1 MSDDTLL
8 PFDLPSVGR
17 KKLTIDFAGG
27 NQSSDGGLLL
37 LRAAERKLGVC
48 RRLAEAMP
56 DRRDPERVRHA
67 MFEMVMA
74 RASAI
79 ACGYEDAIDL
89 DRLRHD
95 PLMKVAVGRCPAS
108 GAPLASQSTISRLEN
123 APSKTEAAR
132 LSAALLDQFGT
143 TVKPGKLEVLDIDDT
158 FCAAH
163 GGQQLAFWNAH
174 HDERGFASMHIYH
187 VASGTPVAA
196 ILRPARTPKGSEV
209 RTVIKHV
216 TKRLRRHW
224 PKTRIV
230 WRGDSHYGRVEAME
244 WAEDNDADYIFGLAG
259 NAALDALVAEAAV
272 NLRFHHAMS
281 SKAKLRTYAS
291 FLYQAGSWKRPRKVV
306 ARLECSLQPVG
317 EAGMRQEV
325 DIRYVVTSLKG
336 SAQHLYENV
345 YCQRGQMENLIKL
358 HKAQL
363 ASDRMSC
370 HSATANQVRLVLHT
384 AAFWLMHGVRAAIPQ
399 ASPLAKCEF
408 ATHPRAPDQDRR
420 ARDRAC
426 RAHPRPAAHQL
437 PGRGAVPVRRTR
449 PHAVRP
455 MSRGAVCPDEPPT
468 RQINP
473 ERVASRVAS
482 HRSRQTE
489 RRHASE
495 PPDVQKSAAS
505 CMIRASHVA
514 YCISARS
521 DQHINDF
528 VAGYQ
533 REACNR
539 P

>member
-1 MSDDTLL
+1 MTDATPL
-8 PFDLPSVGR
+8 PFDLPSVHR
-17 KKLTIDFAGG
+17 KKLTVDFAGG
-27 NQSSDGGLLL
+27 NQSSDAGLLL
-37 LRAAERKLGVC
+37 LRQAERRLGVC
-48 RRLAEAMP
+48 GRLAAAMP
-56 DRRDPERVRHA
+56 DRRDPSRIQHE

-74 RASAI
+74 RVAAI

-95 PLMKVAVGRCPAS
+95 PLMKVAVGRCPIT

-132 LSAALLDQFGT
+132 LAAALVDQAGT
-143 TVKPGKLEVLDIDDT
+143 TVKPGRQEILDIDDT

-187 VASGTPVAA
+187 VASGTPVVT
-196 ILRPARTPKGSEV
+196 ILRPARTPKGTEV

-216 TKRLRRHW
+216 AKRLRRHW
-224 PKTRIV
+224 PRTRII

-244 WAEDNDADYIFGLAG
+244 WAEDNDTDYIFGLAG
-259 NAALDALVAEAAV
+259 NAALDTLVAEAAV

-281 SKAKLRTYAS
+281 SKPKLRGFVS
-291 FLYQAGSWKRPRKVV
+291 FMYQAGSWRRPRKVV
-306 ARLECSLQPVG
+306 ARLECSLQPVAG
-317 EAGMRQEV
+317 STGMRQEV

-384 AAFWLMHGVRAAIPQ
+384 AAFWLMHGVRAAIPKISPF
-399 ASPLAKCEF
+399 ASCEF
-408 ATHPRAPDQDRR
+408 ATIRERLLKIG
-420 ARDRAC
+420 ARVIEHIARI
-426 RAHPRPAAHQL
+426 RVQL
-437 PGRGAVPVRRTR
+437 PTSCPAGALFRT
-449 PHAVRP
+449 
-455 MSRGAVCPDEPPT
+455 
-468 RQINP
+468 
-473 ERVASRVAS
+473 VALGLM
-482 HRSRQTE
+482 
-489 RRHASE
+489 
-495 PPDVQKSAAS
+495 P
-505 CMIRASHVA
+505 
-514 YCISARS
+514 
-521 DQHINDF
+521 
-528 VAGYQ
+528 AG
-533 REACNR
+533 